1 MKACV
6 RDSTQFSTFH
16 LFIFHLRQ
24 KMENGKDIEFSIFV
38 RDWKMKNERLRPI
51 FHFSILGLQISISY
65 RYRQTDFD
73 PSLV

>member
-1 MKACV
+1 
-6 RDSTQFSTFH
+6 
-16 LFIFHLRQ
+16 
-24 KMENGKDIEFSIFV
+24 MENGKDIEFSIFV

-73 PSLV
+73 PSL